1 MLETKVIPIY
11 HPKGFYSL
19 YNHAQAPSGR
29 AAPPKTFFS
38 FFTFST
44 FKWRF
49 GHVKIDL
56 NRKSSHFL
64 WRLTKQKLKM
74 LEYEVTKLWKWL
86 ENQNWT
92 ISLNLNNILKNRHLP
107 LGSLI
112 RFLWKKLL
120 AASLD
125 TFTKLRPKWE
135 GKKIPDN
142 TKYLMEKVVLDWIG
156 SIETSK
162 LLDLEDYIYRWYDS
176 SNLFR

>member
-1 MLETKVIPIY
+1 MNSNSITFYFKRYPFIVYDRIFLLDKMWEKSQFYTAHYKPRWFHFRLLETKVIPIY

-64 WRLTKQKLKM
+64 WRLTKQ
-74 LEYEVTKLWKWL
+74 TKDAGKRTDDRADWM
-86 ENQNWT
+86 EIQGMSHT
-92 ISLNLNNILKNRHLP
+92 
-107 LGSLI
+107 
-112 RFLWKKLL
+112 
-120 AASLD
+120 A
-125 TFTKLRPKWE
+125 LR
-135 GKKIPDN
+135 
-142 TKYLMEKVVLDWIG
+142 V
-156 SIETSK
+156 
-162 LLDLEDYIYRWYDS
+162 
-176 SNLFR
+176 

>member
-1 MLETKVIPIY
+1 MRK
-11 HPKGFYSL
+11 H
-19 YNHAQAPSGR
+19 QA
-29 AAPPKTFFS
+29 AEQHHQKLFFS

-92 ISLNLNNILKNRHLP
+92 ISLRSNILKNLHL
-107 LGSLI
+107 LVGSLKI
-112 RFLWKKLL
+112 FVEKTFS
-120 AASLD
+120 SL
-125 TFTKLRPKWE
+125 FRYIHEIEAKMRR
-135 GKKIPDN
+135 KKIPDN
-142 TKYLMEKVVLDWIG
+142 TKYLMEKVVFDWIG
-156 SIETSK
+156 SI
-162 LLDLEDYIYRWYDS
+162 
-176 SNLFR
+176 